1 MAEKS
6 DTRQEIYDGNQF
18 SVQLSGYRPEA
29 EKIPFGTNTEGKY
42 YDGYPQIIKGEE
54 TPPEY
59 KIKIEKDVQVAMRD
73 GVRLYTDVYRPDVE
87 GKKFPALLAFAHWSK
102 NVNEAIDWMADY
114 PQEYLET
121 PFWDG
126 TLEACDFNYLVPRGF
141 AHIIPDPRG
150 VGDSEGYGTK
160 PWCNCEDLYDTIEWI
175 AAQPWCNGKVGM
187 IGPSA
192 YSIMQ
197 IHAGAVKPPHL
208 VALRCDECACGTWDY
223 FSGCFDIME
232 PYMIETGGHANDSP
246 PATPNYEFTPRGPAM
261 LDAPNIDELL
271 AEAREF
277 PDYKYNTKWYS
288 FLMYPR
294 KFPQMFDMLL
304 ENLHP
309 RERDFSQSFTNEE
322 NAKDI
327 TIPIYLGT
335 PFNQRLYEFK
345 TLDVWSTVSTAPEQK
360 KLILY
365 PPNNTS
371 RPYVEYHDEMV
382 RWHEYWLS
390 GKDNGIMD
398 EPPVKYFVSGINK
411 WRFDTEW
418 PPKRANSTPFYLMPG
433 GGLSSDACPPADAK
447 PDVLDQQAPYICPR
461 IFCLRYSSKILD
473 NDVEIA
479 GEIALNLFATIDAAD
494 TTWYADLIDTD
505 ENGDQHVVSSG
516 SLRAKHRQ
524 LNVEKSTPS
533 HPVHPRKEPVPIIP
547 GEMYEYNIHMLA
559 GACVFRKGHK
569 IEVIVR
575 NQDDLKSRLGMNGV
589 YHMPF
594 MQSVKHKIHF
604 GKSHILLPIVKNT

>member
-1 MAEKS
+1 MAEKTNS
-6 DTRQEIYDGNQF
+6 RQEKYNGNQF
-18 SVQLSGYRPEA
+18 SVQLSGYKA
-29 EKIPFGTNTEGKY
+29 KAQKIPYGTNTDGVY
-42 YDGYPQIIKGEE
+42 FDGYPQIIKGEE
-54 TPPEY
+54 TLPVY
-59 KIKIEKDVQVAMRD
+59 KVKSEKDIKVPMRD
-73 GVRLYTDVYRPDVE
+73 GIHLYTDVYRPDVE
-87 GKKFPALLAFAHWSK
+87 GKSFPALLAFAHWSK
-102 NVNEAIDWMADY
+102 NTNEAVEWMAEY
-114 PQEYLET
+114 PQAYLDT

-160 PWCNCEDLYDTIEWI
+160 PWCNYEDLYDLIEWI
-175 AAQPWCNGKVGM
+175 AAQPWCNGNVGM

-197 IHAGAVKPPHL
+197 IHAGVAKPPHL

-246 PATPNYEFTPRGPAM
+246 PATPNYEFTPMPPSKLG
-261 LDAPNIDELL
+261 APNIEELI

-288 FLMYPR
+288 FIRYPR

-309 RERDFSQSFTNEE
+309 TERDFSQTFTNDE
-322 NAKDI
+322 NVRDI
-327 TIPIYLGT
+327 TIPVYLGT

-345 TLDVWSTVSTAPEQK
+345 TLDTWNTVSTPPNQK

-365 PPNNTS
+365 PPNNTV
-371 RPYVEYHDEMV
+371 RPYVEYHDEMA
-382 RWHEYWLS
+382 RWHEYWLA

-398 EPPVKYFVSGINK
+398 EPPVKYFVIGINK

-418 PPKRANSTPFYLMPG
+418 PPKRASSTPFYLLPG
-433 GGLSSDACPPADAK
+433 GLLAPEFYPQGKTDT
-447 PDVLDQQAPYICPR
+447 DVLYQQAPYIDPQVY
-461 IFCLRYSSKILD
+461 CLRYSSEILERD
-473 NDVEIA
+473 FEIV
-479 GEIALNLFATIDAAD
+479 GEVALNLFATIDTND
-494 TTWYADLIDTD
+494 TTWYADLVDTD
-505 ENGDQHVVSSG
+505 ENGEQLVVSSG
-516 SLRAKHRQ
+516 ALRAKYRQ
-524 LNVEKSTPS
+524 LVKEKSTPT
-533 HPVHPRKEPVPIIP
+533 HPVHPRTEPIYIVP
-547 GEMYEYNIHMLA
+547 GSENEYNIHMLST
-559 GACVFRKGHK
+559 ACIFRKGHR
-569 IEVIVR
+569 IEVIIR
-575 NQDDLKSRLGMNGV
+575 NQDDLRSRLSMNGV

-594 MQSVKHKIHF
+594 MQSVRHEIKL
-604 GKSHILLPIVKNT
+604 GKSHILLPVVKS